1 MNRGLNGVKVGDKV
15 IIETGR
21 NGDPSEFRVI
31 RVGHKYAYVLYC
43 NSEWQFE
50 IETGR
55 EITSYGAVA
64 TARTPG
70 QYAYH
75 TERRALLADLQEAGV
90 ETFSRGL
97 RRQLTNAQLRAIL
110 VIVQPDVSS

>member
-1 MNRGLNGVKVGDKV
+1 MNRGLHGVKVGDKV

-21 NGDPSEFRVI
+21 NGDPSEFQVI
-31 RVGHKYAYVLYC
+31 RVGHKYAYVSHC
-43 NSEWQFE
+43 NREWKFK
-50 IETGR
+50 IETGSV
-55 EITSYGAVA
+55 ITTYGAVA

-75 TERRALLADLQEAGV
+75 TERRALLADLQEVGV

-97 RRQLTNAQLRAIL
+97 RRQLTNAQLRAVL
-110 VIVQPDVSS
+110 TIVQPDVSS